1 MRAVLAELL
10 RFEVKDPRL
19 TDVTVSQIRLSA
31 DRSIARVFFSVLGG
45 DEREREAADG
55 FEAASAF
62 MRRQLGSKMH
72 LRVVPTLQF
81 ERDTSFEYGDRM
93 ERLFDRMAAEGL
105 LIDDDNDA
113 GEPEEGP

>member
-31 DRSIARVFFSVLGG
+31 DRSIARVYFSVLGG
-45 DEREREAADG
+45 NEREREAADG

-72 LRVVPTLQF
+72 LRVVPTLHF

-93 ERLFDRMAAEGL
+93 ERLFDRMAADGL
-105 LIDDDNDA
+105 LNDDDNDA
-113 GEPEEGP
+113 SEPEEGP